1 MLQKDQ
7 CTQYA
12 KTNTHKQTKQLTQ
25 TDKQKKQKNGHNP
38 DF

>member
-12 KTNTHKQTKQLTQ
+12 KTNTHKQNNSHKLN
-25 TDKQKKQKNGHNP
+25 KQKKQKNGHNP